1 MLFAGMNTSSAF
13 EWDDHGLNTDLIK
26 EFFISLGRFLTFEVV
41 LSGFCQILYLTL
53 LEEINFLKSR

>member
-53 LEEINFLKSR
+53 L